1 MHLTMPDIIKYK
13 NITVESD
20 VKLSDRDNTNIDK
33 YSYNVYS
40 ISRANKQGELINN
53 YYYALSKSEWKTF
66 YNEITNNGYLATAT
80 VGTVAPI
87 VVNDKLIIAE
97 RLYIGKD
104 AHDYVVTDAYKLF
117 AEDGD
122 TYTLTLLQDALNK
135 GDIDY
140 DTQRI
145 FSFVNRLNRLDGRDE
160 LLTRYNRDNSRFDV
174 AFENGKSEKSISEIY
189 RDSQE
194 GLAGERLSLRD
205 KSSIQKSNELLK

>member
-1 MHLTMPDIIKYK
+1 MPDIIKYK

-33 YSYNVYS
+33 YGYNVYS
-40 ISRANKQGELINN
+40 ISRANNKGELINN
-53 YYYALSKSEWKTF
+53 YYYALSKSEWRTF
-66 YNEITNNGYLATAT
+66 YTKIAEQHYIVITR
-80 VGTVAPI
+80 VGVIAPI
-87 VVNDKLIIAE
+87 VVWDKLIIAE
-97 RLYIGKD
+97 RLYIVKD

-160 LLTRYNRDNSRFDV
+160 LFTRYNRDNSRFDV
-174 AFENGKSEKSISEIY
+174 TFENGKPEKNISEIH

-194 GLAGERLSLRD
+194 GIAGERVSLRD
-205 KSSIQKSNELLK
+205 KSSVQKNNELLK

>member
-1 MHLTMPDIIKYK
+1 M
-13 NITVESD
+13 
-20 VKLSDRDNTNIDK
+20 
-33 YSYNVYS
+33 YS

-104 AHDYVVTDAYKLF
+104 AHDYVVIDAFELQELY
-117 AEDGD
+117 DGD
-122 TYTLTLLQDALNK
+122 LLDNLIEAFDE
-135 GDIDY
+135 GDLIY
-140 DTQRI
+140 DRQTMYQ
-145 FSFVNRLNRLDGRDE
+145 NL
-160 LLTRYNRDNSRFDV
+160 SRFLKRNQSAAILARFDADSQRYV
-174 AFENGKSEKSISEIY
+174 VSSATGINGNGNQEIY

-194 GLAGERLSLRD
+194 GLAGEGLSLRD
-205 KSSIQKSNELLK
+205 KSSVQKNNELLK

>member
-1 MHLTMPDIIKYK
+1 MPDIIKYK
-13 NITVESD
+13 NITVECD

-33 YSYNVYS
+33 YGYNVYS
-40 ISRANKQGELINN
+40 ISRSNNIGELINN
-53 YYYALSKSEWKTF
+53 YYYALSKSEWRTF
-66 YNEITNNGYLATAT
+66 YTKIAEQHYIVITR
-80 VGTVAPI
+80 VGVIAPI
-87 VVNDKLIIAE
+87 VVWDKLIIAE
-97 RLYIGKD
+97 RLYIVKD

-160 LLTRYNRDNSRFDV
+160 LFTRYNRDNSRFYITLD
-174 AFENGKSEKSISEIY
+174 NTKQGKSSQGIHGT
-189 RDSQE
+189 SQE
-194 GLAGERLSLRD
+194 KLPERDYHYEISQVF
-205 KSSIQKSNELLK
+205 KKIMNY